1 MAVDSP
7 VPVDAAR
14 DVAVLD
20 DTIVV
25 ARQHLGITRAS
36 ITHKFSLSGNECY
49 FTVGL
54 FEDGRPGELFITM
67 SKNGSTMAGL
77 MDTIG
82 LLTSVSLQ
90 FGVPLHQLASKLKG
104 TKFEPSEPNKADSL
118 IDYIFSWLDAEFP
131 DGVHKDGPPVIPGL
145 GPRAP
150 VTTS

>member
-7 VPVDAAR
+7 PPVEAAR

-25 ARQHLGITRAS
+25 KRQHLGITRAS

-49 FTVGL
+49 FTIGM
-54 FEDGRPGELFITM
+54 FEDGSPGELFITM

-82 LLTSVSLQ
+82 LLTSLSLQ
-90 FGVPLHQLASKLKG
+90 FGVPLHQLATKLRG
-104 TKFEPSEPNKADSL
+104 TVFEPSEPDKATSL
-118 IDYIFSWLDAEFP
+118 IDYIFTWLDNEFP
-131 DGVHKDGPPVIPGL
+131 DGIHKDGPPVIPGL
-145 GPRAP
+145 GPREP
-150 VTTS
+150 STS